1 MFLIHTLRE
10 LHMTRRSTGNLYLH
24 ASALWSEKSCLLRHM
39 HVHLYTGSRLVVLGP
54 SGIGKSLLLRAIAS
68 LDPLVEGQ
76 ITLRTADKGV
86 VR

>member
-1 MFLIHTLRE
+1 
-10 LHMTRRSTGNLYLH
+10 
-24 ASALWSEKSCLLRHM
+24 M

-68 LDPLVEGQ
+68 LDPLAEGQ

-86 VR
+86 VRLGNKSNICDVFINHYCFYL